1 MRAPRRPT
9 GTVPLCWS
17 ARVLKPAQQMCSHLH
32 KNLWIVRQRVQ
43 FCTVLFDGFSENR
56 RDRPSRQ
63 GTGPSIQPSTADLS
77 GASKLHRTSVERKE
91 SKCAFMMCRPC
102 ETRCSIQVTR
112 ARCATPRPHWPR
124 LSPTLCTPIS
134 RFTDISVTGADPSSP
149 WWCGAAR
156 KLPALQR
163 ARLVC
168 DGGADRE
175 HSDRLP
181 APGRTPI
188 PACCGEQRRG
198 RNRCPPPRAIAAS
211 SATRRP
217 KPPKPQSPARSSI
230 FNFDDRSHCS
240 LQIKW
245 RRYT

>member
-1 MRAPRRPT
+1 MSI
-9 GTVPLCWS
+9 LY
-17 ARVLKPAQQMCSHLH
+17 
-32 KNLWIVRQRVQ
+32 
-43 FCTVLFDGFSENR
+43 
-56 RDRPSRQ
+56 
-63 GTGPSIQPSTADLS
+63 GP
-77 GASKLHRTSVERKE
+77 VERCGRSTISNKVPHFIRR
-91 SKCAFMMCRPC
+91 SRWQSTCAFKLSRV
-102 ETRCSIQVTR
+102 CSTQEIR
-112 ARCATPRPHWPR
+112 ARCAEQRPRSQR
-124 LSPTLCTPIS
+124 LSHTLCTS
-134 RFTDISVTGADPSSP
+134 TLKFTDTLVTGADPSSP

-245 RRYT
+245 LRNTYGTDSVRS